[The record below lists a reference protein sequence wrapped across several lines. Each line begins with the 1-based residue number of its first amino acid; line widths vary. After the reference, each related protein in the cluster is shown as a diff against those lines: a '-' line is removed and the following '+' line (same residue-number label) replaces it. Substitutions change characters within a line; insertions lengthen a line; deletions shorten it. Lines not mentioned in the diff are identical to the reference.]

1 MLETLRQ
8 GLIITGIGM
17 GLVFL
22 MIFALWGIMALLVFL
37 TNPREKKVDK
47 TEEITALEPEQT
59 ILELAPTSIDDEDE
73 LKRLAAAM
81 AVAFAI
87 KRPRPQS
94 MAPISQPEQS
104 SSWLGVGRAQQLLSR
119 NRGRN

>member
-59 ILELAPTSIDDEDE
+59 ILELAPTSIDDED
-73 LKRLAAAM
+73 
-81 AVAFAI
+81 
-87 KRPRPQS
+87 
-94 MAPISQPEQS
+94 
-104 SSWLGVGRAQQLLSR
+104 
-119 NRGRN
+119 